1 MEDFIL
7 RVKCPV
13 CLKDDGEENTGDTL
27 VLLGDEEQNMQCL
40 GCGFGSNNNMKT
52 HISDNPFPQEFKD
65 VCKKLNDRFWAPSV
79 FTTENYQVVP
89 IVDDGLLP
97 HHNGLKWKVFAHVDP
112 KTEVFVPT
120 FTDAFKMVEKLE
132 KLIEHKIQQS
142 EDN

>member
-13 CLKDDGEENTGDTL
+13 CLEDDGEENTGDNL

-40 GCGFGSNNNMKT
+40 GCGFGSNNNMKD

-65 VCKKLNDRFWAPSV
+65 VCRKLGKRFWVPSV

-89 IVDDGLLP
+89 MVESKE
-97 HHNGLKWKVFAHVDP
+97 LKWRIFAHVDP
-112 KTEVFVPT
+112 KTEVKVPS
-120 FTDAFKMVEKLE
+120 FADAFKMVEKLE
-132 KLIEHKIQQS
+132 KLIGHKIQQQK
-142 EDN
+142 NN